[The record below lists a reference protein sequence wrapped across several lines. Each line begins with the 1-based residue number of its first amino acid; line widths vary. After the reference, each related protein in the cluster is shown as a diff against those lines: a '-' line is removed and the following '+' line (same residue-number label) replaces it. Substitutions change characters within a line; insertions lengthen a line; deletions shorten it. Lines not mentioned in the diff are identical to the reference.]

1 MDPSPTSPS
10 RCGTPPFR
18 APGVCGTETSVF
30 QKASG
35 KPEGSKT
42 RRSHDATPVGP
53 YTRRVLT
60 YRPSPDSSQVL
71 NLKTES
77 DMFRYDRDSGELP
90 VQNPWHPRSALG
102 TRIQISKSPHGPFQP
117 HARASPT
124 HASLTPAITHHP
136 PHSHQRHPQRRRV
149 QARRHLLRLPQ
160 GQTHE
165 RGQAPRR
172 PKAHGR
178 HLRQDTSDGQQV

>member
-18 APGVCGTETSVF
+18 APGVYGTETSVF

-102 TRIQISKSPHGPFQP
+102 TRIQISNAPRTFPTSR
-117 HARASPT
+117 ARITHTRLADPRHHPPPT
-124 HASLTPAITHHP
+124 PLTPAASSTTASPSSTP
-136 PHSHQRHPQRRRV
+136 PSPPPSR
-149 QARRHLLRLPQ
+149 
-160 GQTHE
+160 TN
-165 RGQAPRR
+165 
-172 PKAHGR
+172 
-178 HLRQDTSDGQQV
+178 S